1 MFVKTSTSIFRTLSA
16 NVRHADRGC
25 RFPKSTVNSPL
36 FLSRVGWAVSVSVST
51 AIGTNPFLNR
61 DFSNFAMYPCA
72 SYASPIMDRGH
83 YKRQGQGGA
92 FFNEQVVASRISK
105 SCALLSGI
113 SRHVRSDYVISV
125 EHRGESSIQGGLD
138 KGLRITSPHSSRYT
152 PPQRRALSMGA
163 AVIVVFVLVYTL
175 RVREVHKGPTLN
187 SGGKSCATSDCC

>member
-105 SCALLSGI
+105 SCALLPGI
-113 SRHVRSDYVISV
+113 SRHVRSDDVISV
-125 EHRGESSIQGGLD
+125 EHRGEKSRSKVVWIRD
-138 KGLRITSPHSSRYT
+138 SESHHRI
-152 PPQRRALSMGA
+152 RADIHLLKEEHCPWA
-163 AVIVVFVLVYTL
+163 Q
-175 RVREVHKGPTLN
+175 P
-187 SGGKSCATSDCC
+187 